1 MPVEKNRSKGMGY
14 LSGFVQVWK
23 LWRHCCCRYGF
34 SPLIVAPI
42 VTASCLL
49 DLYSSYDCEFITV
62 EIGFTPSNPSWNHS
76 KATLGLFQ
84 YQSGFVED
92 SKDILSLEVL
102 TEGCRIYPEDFE
114 SVFIE
119 GDRTWQVGRIMS
131 FISGGS
137 SIIAALTAWLMV
149 ILPLPACF
157 FWPGVLLPSLL
168 VAFLCQGSKFLFLDT
183 AICQSSL
190 WFPTGTES
198 LPQRARSCSLGKTS
212 YFSIAA
218 GISLFLSLFL
228 VCLTSPRKRKLNE
241 DYGNLSSAMG
251 IVENTSLEEDH
262 AQDCNINKCSR
273 RPTKSISTMEKQ
285 VEQDLSSFDDEAS
298 LFDSTG
304 DRHRDLFAENNSKC
318 ISESND
324 KDVEQGS
331 VVIGKDLSSFPNK
344 GPLKPCKANNDDSVS
359 VEAQHENGTKYK
371 HVEENL
377 SHNSETNSKAVTSAI
392 IISQARLSKA
402 ELMQSKSYS
411 NTDLIDKCVMEL
423 TKSFQTEPH
432 VTKVD
437 DI

>member
-137 SIIAALTAWLMV
+137 SIIAAVSEKSM
-149 ILPLPACF
+149 
-157 FWPGVLLPSLL
+157 
-168 VAFLCQGSKFLFLDT
+168 
-183 AICQSSL
+183 SL
-190 WFPTGTES
+190 W
-198 LPQRARSCSLGKTS
+198 C
-212 YFSIAA
+212 
-218 GISLFLSLFL
+218 
-228 VCLTSPRKRKLNE
+228 
-241 DYGNLSSAMG
+241 
-251 IVENTSLEEDH
+251 
-262 AQDCNINKCSR
+262 
-273 RPTKSISTMEKQ
+273 
-285 VEQDLSSFDDEAS
+285 
-298 LFDSTG
+298 
-304 DRHRDLFAENNSKC
+304 C
-318 ISESND
+318 I
-324 KDVEQGS
+324 
-331 VVIGKDLSSFPNK
+331 
-344 GPLKPCKANNDDSVS
+344 
-359 VEAQHENGTKYK
+359 
-371 HVEENL
+371 
-377 SHNSETNSKAVTSAI
+377 
-392 IISQARLSKA
+392 
-402 ELMQSKSYS
+402 EL
-411 NTDLIDKCVMEL
+411 
-423 TKSFQTEPH
+423 
-432 VTKVD
+432 
-437 DI
+437 